1 MEKETL
7 VVVAQY
13 NSVTEAEIDK
23 SLLDDAGIRSTI
35 RNEYMSAIYP
45 VGVMP
50 AQLVVSSREAERA
63 RELLLRPQKKK
74 KR

>member
-1 MEKETL
+1 MENETW

-23 SLLDDAGIRSTI
+23 SLLDDSGIRSTI

-50 AQLVVSSREAERA
+50 AQLVVSSREADKARA
-63 RELLLRPQKKK
+63 ILSGRKA